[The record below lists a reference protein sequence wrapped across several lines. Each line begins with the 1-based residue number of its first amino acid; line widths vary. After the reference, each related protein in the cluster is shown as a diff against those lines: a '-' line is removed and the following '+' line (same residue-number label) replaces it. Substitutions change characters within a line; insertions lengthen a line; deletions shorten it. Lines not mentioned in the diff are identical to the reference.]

1 MRKLYW
7 YISLYIRRHGW
18 VFLASIVATVIFF
31 SVVLPLLLRNLTFKK
46 QNYIAVVGQYNLSN
60 LPTIIKQQLSAGL
73 TSIGSDLSPQPMLA
87 EKWIVED
94 DNKQYRFVLK
104 KGVFWQDGKELVPED
119 VYYNFVD
126 VNIVT
131 TPNDVIFKLPE
142 AFAPFPVAVT
152 EPILRSSTQKRF
164 LLPDLSKLVGIGQY
178 EMVDYKMVGNYLE
191 ELRIDGPEE
200 RYIYRF
206 YPTEDTAVLA
216 FKKGE
221 IDVLLDLASC
231 HDLCDWSNL
240 EIVRDLDY
248 DSYLALFFNNADPQ
262 LTKNVRQALS
272 YALEKDYAEA
282 RANSPFNPNSWAY
295 LEGGKDYQ
303 KDWDRGIERL
313 IDELP
318 RAPLNFELTTTTIF
332 QEEAEFIQKEL
343 NTFGQEAIR
352 VCRDSDDVEDK
363 ELCDNL
369 AINLRIKISNFPDTN
384 NFQLLLMGQS
394 IPTDPDQYFMWHS
407 TQATNFTRYK
417 NTRIDSLL
425 ERGRQ
430 TLDMEERKSIYQEFQ
445 QFLLEDP
452 PAIFLRYLERFS
464 IAR

>member
-18 VFLASIVATVIFF
+18 LFLSSVLATTVFF
-31 SVVLPLLLRNLTFKK
+31 SFLLPLLLKNLTFKK
-46 QNYIAVVGQYNLSN
+46 QNYIAVLGQYSLSN
-60 LPTIIKQQLSAGL
+60 LPPIIKQQLSAGL
-73 TSIGSDLSPQPMLA
+73 TSVGSDLSPQPMLV
-87 EKWIVED
+87 ERWILED
-94 DNKQYRFVLK
+94 DDKQYRFVLK

-126 VNIVT
+126 VVMVT

-142 AFAPFPVAVT
+142 PFAPFPVAVS
-152 EPILRSSTQKRF
+152 EPILRLTSKKRF
-164 LLPDLSKLVGIGQY
+164 LLPDLTRLIGIGQY
-178 EMVDYKMVGNYLE
+178 EMLDYKMKGNYLE
-191 ELRIDGPEE
+191 EFRVDGPNE
-200 RYIYRF
+200 RYVYRF
-206 YPTEDTAVLA
+206 YPTEEAAVLA

-221 IDVLLDLASC
+221 VDVLLDLASC
-231 HDLCDWSNL
+231 HELCDWTDL
-240 EIVRDLDY
+240 EIIRDLDF

-262 LTKNVRQALS
+262 LSKNIRQALA
-272 YALEKDYAEA
+272 YALEKNYGEA
-282 RANSPFNPNSWAY
+282 RAIGPFNPNSWAY

-303 KDWDRGIERL
+303 KDWERGIERL

-318 RAPLNFELTTTTIF
+318 REPLDFEITTTTIF
-332 QEEAEFIQKEL
+332 QEEAEAIKEEL
-343 NTFGQEAIR
+343 TTFGQEASQA
-352 VCRDSDDVEDK
+352 CRASSSVEDK

-384 NFQLLLMGQS
+384 NYQLLLMGQS

-407 TQATNFTRYK
+407 AQPTNFTRYK

-430 TLDMEERKSIYQEFQ
+430 TVDVEERKSIYQEFQ

-452 PAIFLRYLERFS
+452 PAIFLHYLERFS

>member
-7 YISLYIRRHGW
+7 YITLYIRRHGW
-18 VFLASIVATVIFF
+18 VFLASIIATIVFF
-31 SVVLPLLLRNLTFKK
+31 SVLLPLLLRNLTFKK

-60 LPTIIKQQLSAGL
+60 LPTIIKQQLGAGL
-73 TSIGSDLSPQPMLA
+73 TSIGPDLSAQPMLA

-94 DNKQYRFVLK
+94 DGKQYRFVLK
-104 KGVFWQDGKELVPED
+104 KGVYWQDGKELFPED

-142 AFAPFPVAVT
+142 AFAPFPLAVT
-152 EPILRSSTQKRF
+152 EPILRSTTQKRF
-164 LLPDLSKLVGIGQY
+164 LLPDITKLIGIGQY
-178 EMVDYKMVGNYLE
+178 EMLDYKITGNYLE

-200 RYIYRF
+200 RYVYRF
-206 YPTEDTAVLA
+206 YPTEDSAVLA

-221 IDVLLDLASC
+221 VDVLLDLASC

-240 EIVRDLDY
+240 ETVKDLDY

-272 YALEKDYAEA
+272 YALEKNYGEA

-303 KDWDRGIERL
+303 KDWERGIERL

-318 RAPLNFELTTTTIF
+318 REPLNFELTTTTIF
-332 QEEAEFIQKEL
+332 QDEAEFIQKEL

-352 VCRDSDDVEDK
+352 VCRESDDVEDK

-394 IPTDPDQYFMWHS
+394 IPIDPDQYFMWHS

-430 TLDMEERKSIYQEFQ
+430 TLDIEERKSIYQEFQ

-452 PAIFLRYLERFS
+452 PAVFLRYLERFS

>member
-7 YISLYIRRHGW
+7 YITLYIRRHGW
-18 VFLASIVATVIFF
+18 VFLASIVATILFF
-31 SVVLPLLLRNLTFKK
+31 SVLLPLLLRNLTFKK

-73 TSIGSDLSPQPMLA
+73 TSVGQDLSAQPMLA

-94 DNKQYRFVLK
+94 DGKQYRFVLK
-104 KGVFWQDGKELVPED
+104 KGVYWQDGKELFPED

-131 TPNDVIFKLPE
+131 TPNDVIFNLPE
-142 AFAPFPVAVT
+142 PFAPFPLAVT
-152 EPILRSSTQKRF
+152 EPILRSTTQKRF
-164 LLPDLSKLVGIGQY
+164 LLRNTTKIIGIGQY
-178 EMVDYKMVGNYLE
+178 EMLDYKITGNYLE
-191 ELRIDGPEE
+191 EVRIDGPEE

-206 YPTEDTAVLA
+206 YPTEDAAVLA

-221 IDVLLDLASC
+221 VDILLDLASC

-240 EIVRDLDY
+240 EIVKDLDY
-248 DSYLALFFNNADPQ
+248 NSYLALFFNNADPQ
-262 LTKNVRQALS
+262 LTKNVRQAFS
-272 YALEKDYAEA
+272 YALEKDYGEA
-282 RANSPFNPNSWAY
+282 RANSPFNPHSWAY

-303 KDWDRGIERL
+303 KDWTRGIERL

-318 RAPLNFELTTTTIF
+318 RDPLNFELTTTTIF
-332 QEEAEFIQKEL
+332 QDEAERIQKEL
-343 NTFGQEAIR
+343 NSFGQEAIR
-352 VCRDSDDVEDK
+352 VCRESADVEDK

-369 AINLRIKISNFPDTN
+369 GINLRIKISNFPDTN

-430 TLDMEERKSIYQEFQ
+430 TIDTEERKSIYQEFQ

-452 PAIFLRYLERFS
+452 PAVFLRYLERFS

>member
-18 VFLASIVATVIFF
+18 IFLTSIVATIVFF
-31 SVVLPLLLRNLTFKK
+31 SVLLPFLLKNITLKK

-73 TSIGSDLSPQPMLA
+73 TSIGPDQSPQAMLA
-87 EKWIVED
+87 EKWIIED
-94 DNKQYRFVLK
+94 DGKQYRFVLK
-104 KGVFWQDGKELVPED
+104 KNVFWQDGKELMPED
-119 VYYNFVD
+119 VYYNFAD

-142 AFAPFPVAVT
+142 AFAPFPVAVS
-152 EPILRSSTQKRF
+152 EPILRSSIQKRF
-164 LLPDLSKLVGIGQY
+164 LLNDLTKIIGIGQY
-178 EMVDYKMVGNYLE
+178 EMLDYKMDGNYLSE
-191 ELRIDGPEE
+191 FKVDGPEG

-206 YPTEDTAVLA
+206 YPTEDAAVLA

-248 DSYLALFFNNADPQ
+248 NSYLALFFNNADPL
-262 LTKNVRQALS
+262 LTKNIRQALS
-272 YALEKDYAEA
+272 YALEKNYGEA

-303 KDWDRGIERL
+303 KDWERGIERL

-318 RAPLNFELTTTTIF
+318 RQPLNFELTTTTIF
-332 QEEAEFIQKEL
+332 KEEAEFIQKEL
-343 NTFGQEAIR
+343 STFGQEA
-352 VCRDSDDVEDK
+352 VTACQNDGDVEEK

-369 AINLRIKISNFPDTN
+369 SINLRIKVSNFPDTN
-384 NFQLLLMGQS
+384 NFQLLLMGQT
-394 IPTDPDQYFMWHS
+394 IPIDPDQYFMWHS
-407 TQATNFTRYK
+407 TQATNFTKYK

-430 TLDMEERKSIYQEFQ
+430 TLDMEERKSIYQELQ

-452 PAIFLRYLERFS
+452 PAVFLRYLEKFS

>member
-18 VFLASIVATVIFF
+18 VFLASIVATIIFF
-31 SVVLPLLLRNLTFKK
+31 SVLLPLLLKNLTFKK
-46 QNYIAVVGQYNLSN
+46 QNYIAVVGQYTLSN
-60 LPTIIKQQLSAGL
+60 LPIIIKQQLSAGL
-73 TSIGSDLSPQPMLA
+73 TSIGPDLSSQPMLA

-94 DNKQYRFVLK
+94 DGKQYRFVLK
-104 KGVFWQDGKELVPED
+104 KGVFWQDGKELFPED

-142 AFAPFPVAVT
+142 AFAPFSVAVA
-152 EPILRSSTQKRF
+152 EPILRSTTQKRF
-164 LLPDLSKLVGIGQY
+164 LLPDTSKLIGIGQY
-178 EMVDYKMVGNYLE
+178 EMLDYKISGNYLE
-191 ELRIDGPEE
+191 ELRVDGPKE

-206 YPTEDTAVLA
+206 YGTEDAAALA
-216 FKKGE
+216 FQKGE
-221 IDVLLDLASC
+221 VDILLDLASC
-231 HDLCDWSNL
+231 HDLCDWPNL

-248 DSYLALFFNNADPQ
+248 DSYLALFFNNSDPQ

-272 YALEKDYAEA
+272 YALEKDYGEAE
-282 RANSPFNPNSWAY
+282 ANSPFNPKSWAY
-295 LEGGKDYQ
+295 LEGGKNYQ
-303 KDWDRGIERL
+303 KDWGRGIERL

-318 RAPLNFELTTTTIF
+318 REPLNFELTTTIIF

-343 NTFGQEAIR
+343 NAFGQEAIR
-352 VCRDSDDVEDK
+352 VCRNSDNVEDK

-369 AINLRIKISNFPDTN
+369 AINLRIKITNFPDTN

-394 IPTDPDQYFMWHS
+394 IPIDPDQYFMWHS

-425 ERGRQ
+425 EKGRQ
-430 TLDMEERKSIYQEFQ
+430 TLEAEERKSIYQEFQ

>member
-18 VFLASIVATVIFF
+18 LFLVSVLATIVFF
-31 SVVLPLLLRNLTFKK
+31 SFLLPLLLKNLTFKK

-60 LPTIIKQQLSAGL
+60 LPPIIKQQLSAGL
-73 TSIGSDLSPQPMLA
+73 SSIGADQSPQPMLA
-87 EKWIVED
+87 ERWILED
-94 DNKQYRFVLK
+94 DAKQYRFVLK

-119 VYYNFVD
+119 VYYNFAD
-126 VNIVT
+126 VVMVT

-142 AFAPFPVAVT
+142 PFAPFPVAVS
-152 EPILRSSTQKRF
+152 EPILRVANKKRF
-164 LLPDLSKLVGIGQY
+164 LLPSITQLIGIGQY
-178 EMVDYKMVGNYLE
+178 EMLDYKMNGNYLRE
-191 ELRIDGPEE
+191 FRVDGPQE

-206 YPTEDTAVLA
+206 YPTEEAAVLA

-221 IDVLLDLASC
+221 VDILLDLASC
-231 HDLCDWSNL
+231 HGLCDWKKL
-240 EIVRDLDY
+240 EIVRDLDF

-262 LTKNVRQALS
+262 LGKNVRQALA
-272 YALEKDYAEA
+272 YALEKDYGEA
-282 RANSPFNPNSWAY
+282 RTIGPFNPNSWAY

-303 KDWDRGIERL
+303 KDWERGIERL

-318 RAPLNFELTTTTIF
+318 REPLDFEITTTTIF
-332 QEEAEFIQKEL
+332 QEEAEAIKEEL
-343 NTFGQEAIR
+343 TAFGQEASQS
-352 VCRDSDDVEDK
+352 CRNSGSVEDK

-394 IPTDPDQYFMWHS
+394 ISTDPDQYFMWHS
-407 TQATNFTRYK
+407 AQATNFTRYK

-430 TLDMEERKSIYQEFQ
+430 TVDVEERKSIYQEFQ

-452 PAIFLRYLERFS
+452 PAIFLHYLERFS

>member
-18 VFLASIVATVIFF
+18 IFLASIIATIIFF
-31 SVVLPLLLRNLTFKK
+31 SVLLPLLLKNLTFKK
-46 QNYIAVVGQYNLSN
+46 QNYIAVVGQYNLAN

-73 TSIGSDLSPQPMLA
+73 TSISTDLSPQPMLA

-94 DNKQYRFVLK
+94 DGKQYRFVLK
-104 KGVFWQDGKELVPED
+104 KGVFWQDGKELFPED

-142 AFAPFPVAVT
+142 AFAPFSVAVS
-152 EPILRSSTQKRF
+152 EPILRSSIQKRF
-164 LLPDLSKLVGIGQY
+164 LLPNVTKLIGIGQY
-178 EMVDYKMVGNYLE
+178 EMLDYKMNGNYLK
-191 ELRIDGPEE
+191 ELRVDGPEE

-206 YPTEDTAVLA
+206 YLTEDEAALA

-221 IDVLLDLASC
+221 VDILLDLASC

-240 EIVRDLDY
+240 EIVKDLDY
-248 DSYLALFFNNADPQ
+248 DSYLALFFNNADSQ
-262 LTKNVRQALS
+262 LTKNIRQALS
-272 YALEKDYAEA
+272 YALEKDYGEA
-282 RANSPFNPNSWAY
+282 RANGPFNPNSWAY

-303 KDWDRGIERL
+303 KDWERGIERL

-318 RAPLNFELTTTTIF
+318 REPLNFELTTTTIF
-332 QEEAEFIQKEL
+332 QEEAELIQQEL
-343 NTFGQEAIR
+343 ADFGQEAIK
-352 VCRDSDDVEDK
+352 VCRASDDVEDRT
-363 ELCDNL
+363 LCDNL

-384 NFQLLLMGQS
+384 NFQLLLMGQN
-394 IPTDPDQYFMWHS
+394 IPIDPDQYFMWHS
-407 TQATNFTRYK
+407 TQATNFTQYK

-452 PAIFLRYLERFS
+452 PAVFLRYLERFS

>member
-7 YISLYIRRHGW
+7 YITLYIRRHGW
-18 VFLASIVATVIFF
+18 VFLASIVATILFF
-31 SVVLPLLLRNLTFKK
+31 SVLLPLLLRNLTFKK

-73 TSIGSDLSPQPMLA
+73 TSVGQDLSAQPMLA

-94 DNKQYRFVLK
+94 DGKQYRFVLK
-104 KGVFWQDGKELVPED
+104 KGVYWQDGKELFPED

-131 TPNDVIFKLPE
+131 TPNDVIFNLPE
-142 AFAPFPVAVT
+142 PFAPFPLAVT
-152 EPILRSSTQKRF
+152 EPILRSTTQKRF
-164 LLPDLSKLVGIGQY
+164 LLPNTTKIIGIGQY
-178 EMVDYKMVGNYLE
+178 EMLDYKITGNYLE
-191 ELRIDGPEE
+191 EVRIDGPEE

-206 YPTEDTAVLA
+206 YPTEDAAVLA

-221 IDVLLDLASC
+221 VDILLDLASC

-240 EIVRDLDY
+240 EIVKDLDY
-248 DSYLALFFNNADPQ
+248 NSYLALFFNNADPQ
-262 LTKNVRQALS
+262 LTKNVRQAFS
-272 YALEKDYAEA
+272 YALEKDYGEA
-282 RANSPFNPNSWAY
+282 RANSPFNPHSWAY

-303 KDWDRGIERL
+303 KDWTRGIERL

-318 RAPLNFELTTTTIF
+318 RDPLNFELTTTTIF
-332 QEEAEFIQKEL
+332 QDEAERIQKEL
-343 NTFGQEAIR
+343 NSFGQEAIR
-352 VCRDSDDVEDK
+352 VCRESADVEDK

-369 AINLRIKISNFPDTN
+369 GINLRIKISNFPDTN

-430 TLDMEERKSIYQEFQ
+430 TIDTEERKSIYQEFQ

-452 PAIFLRYLERFS
+452 PAVFLRYLERFS

>member
-7 YISLYIRRHGW
+7 YISLYVRRHGW
-18 VFLASIVATVIFF
+18 LFLVSVLATIAFF
-31 SVVLPLLLRNLTFKK
+31 SFLLPLLLKNLTFKK
-46 QNYIAVVGQYNLSN
+46 QNYIAVVGQYSLSN
-60 LPTIIKQQLSAGL
+60 LPPIIKQQLSAGL
-73 TSIGSDLSPQPMLA
+73 SSIGADQSPQPMLA
-87 EKWIVED
+87 ERWILED
-94 DNKQYRFVLK
+94 DAKQYRFVLK

-119 VYYNFVD
+119 VYYNFAD
-126 VNIVT
+126 VVMVT

-142 AFAPFPVAVT
+142 PFAPFPVAVS
-152 EPILRSSTQKRF
+152 EPILRVANKKRF
-164 LLPDLSKLVGIGQY
+164 LLPSTTQLVGIGQY
-178 EMVDYKMVGNYLE
+178 EMLDYKMNGNYLRE
-191 ELRIDGPEE
+191 FRVDGPQE
-200 RYIYRF
+200 RYVYRF
-206 YPTEDTAVLA
+206 YPTEEAAVLA

-221 IDVLLDLASC
+221 VDVLLDLASC
-231 HDLCDWSNL
+231 HGLCDWKKL
-240 EIVRDLDY
+240 EIVRDLDF

-262 LTKNVRQALS
+262 LGKNVRQALA
-272 YALEKDYAEA
+272 YALEKDYGEA
-282 RANSPFNPNSWAY
+282 RTIGPFNPNSWAY

-303 KDWDRGIERL
+303 KDWERGIERL

-318 RAPLNFELTTTTIF
+318 REPLDFEITTTTIF
-332 QEEAEFIQKEL
+332 QEEAEAIKEEL
-343 NTFGQEAIR
+343 TAFGQEASQS
-352 VCRDSDDVEDK
+352 CRNNSSVEDK

-394 IPTDPDQYFMWHS
+394 ISTDPDQYFMWHS
-407 TQATNFTRYK
+407 AQATNFTRYK

-430 TLDMEERKSIYQEFQ
+430 TVDMEERKSIYQEFQ

-452 PAIFLRYLERFS
+452 PAIFLHYLERFS